1 MFQYEPLSMEV
12 GEGAAHDKMEGNAV
26 FDDNMD
32 LVVQMVCEMHKN
44 QYEVKYFD
52 MVLPGL

>member
-1 MFQYEPLSMEV
+1 MEV